1 MAGFENFTERL
12 LSIVSARVL
21 TLVITFVTTPIVVRL
36 LDPAGYG
43 NYAVLLSVFTIWILP
58 VSSAVTE
65 GVQKY
70 VGENRDDDDAW
81 GARVVGFYFIFG
93 GALVVVSVALLLA
106 FTAVGGAAWLFG
118 DSFTLYF
125 YLLAVFVFVS
135 QFRAIGYHAVLGFG
149 NEKATATFDVA
160 KKFLTMAVGIT
171 LVVTAGMGV
180 AGMLVGHV
188 VANVVIAAAAA
199 FIVVRTA
206 DLSAV
211 TFRSL
216 RALPLRELVAFNAL
230 NVVLVFLVL
239 SMAHVDVLM
248 LRTFGS
254 PESTGFYKAA
264 LSTSEYLWIVPM
276 ALQTVLLHSSSSLWA
291 DGRTDELSSIA
302 SRLTRFTLLLVVLM
316 ALGMAVLADR
326 FVPLYFG
333 AEYEES
339 IVPLLVLLPGVVG
352 FAAARPLQAIGQGS
366 GKLRTL
372 IVAVGGAA
380 GLNFVLNALLI
391 PLYGMMGAAAA
402 TSIGYGSMFAFLL
415 WSAYQLG
422 YDPLQ
427 DVRPVRLLATAVVSA
442 PFVWG
447 VNELIRNDV
456 VALFVVPPIGF
467 VVYFVVAVGVGAV
480 GIDEV
485 QSIVDRAPR
494 PLAAPLRAALSWV
507 N

>member
-1 MAGFENFTERL
+1 MVGFENFTERL

-21 TLVITFVTTPIVVRL
+21 TLAITFVTTPIVVRL

-70 VGENRDDDDAW
+70 VGEDRDGDAAW
-81 GARVVGFYFIFG
+81 GARVVGFYFAFG

-106 FTAVGGAAWLFG
+106 FTALGGAAWLFG

-125 YLLAVFVFVS
+125 YLLAAFVFVA

-171 LVVTAGMGV
+171 LVVTASMGV

-188 VANVVIAAAAA
+188 VANLVIAAAAA
-199 FIVVRTA
+199 YVVVRTA
-206 DLSAV
+206 DVSAV

-216 RALPLRELVAFNAL
+216 RELPLRELVAFNAL

-239 SMAHVDVLM
+239 SMSHVDVLM

-291 DGRTDELSSIA
+291 DGRTEELSRIA
-302 SRLTRFTLLLVVLM
+302 SRLTRYTLLLVVLM
-316 ALGMAVLADR
+316 AVGMAVLVDR

-333 AEYEES
+333 AEYEAA

-366 GKLRTL
+366 GDLRTL
-372 IVAVGGAA
+372 VVAVGGAA
-380 GLNFVLNALLI
+380 GLNFVLNAALI
-391 PLYGMMGAAAA
+391 PQYGMLGAAAA
-402 TSIGYGSMFAFLL
+402 TSVGYGSMFAFLL
-415 WSAYQLG
+415 WSAYRLG
-422 YDPLQ
+422 YDPLR
-427 DVRPVRLLATAVVSA
+427 DVRPLRLAATAVLSA
-442 PFVWG
+442 PVIWG
-447 VNELIRNDV
+447 ANELVANDV
-456 VALFVVPPIGF
+456 LALVVVPPIGF
-467 VVYFVVAVGVGAV
+467 LVYVVVAVAVGAV
-480 GIDEV
+480 SVEEV
-485 QSIVDRAPR
+485 QSIADRAPR
-494 PLAAPLRAALSWV
+494 RLAGPLRAALSWV